1 MTTEV
6 TTEHYFGGC
15 PECGDNDGYVN
26 IGADHWFL
34 CDTHKTCWPIG
45 SNLFSIDD
53 TEEPQQAAAA
63 KVARYRTVEPV
74 RAKAYEREALSFE
87 RYAIEARY
95 FDCTSQLRKFARM
108 LHAKQEEIVQRVLEI
123 DAELGRDNHRIG
135 IVDDLSTFPI
145 RGPRRCTSAA

>member
-6 TTEHYFGGC
+6 TAEHYFGGC

-63 KVARYRTVEPV
+63 KVARYRTV
-74 RAKAYEREALSFE
+74 
-87 RYAIEARY
+87 
-95 FDCTSQLRKFARM
+95 
-108 LHAKQEEIVQRVLEI
+108 
-123 DAELGRDNHRIG
+123 
-135 IVDDLSTFPI
+135 VDDLSTFPI